1 MQLLLL
7 VAVVGVAAAVV
18 EAAAAVA
25 AAAEAVV
32 AAAEAVVAAA
42 EPPVAGLLQPQ
53 PGLAETNHWCCCPAP
68 PVTCRMKTRGSL
80 EGGALASP
88 PCRAPARMA
97 RPPGPASCR
106 LDLPTSA
113 YRA

>member
-1 MQLLLL
+1 MQLLQL
-7 VAVVGVAAAVV
+7 VAVVEVAAAVV

-25 AAAEAVV
+25 

-53 PGLAETNHWCCCPAP
+53 PGLAATNPWCCCPAP
-68 PVTCRMKTRGSL
+68 PVTCRMKTRGLL
-80 EGGALASP
+80 EGGELASP

-97 RPPGPASCR
+97 RPPGPVSSR